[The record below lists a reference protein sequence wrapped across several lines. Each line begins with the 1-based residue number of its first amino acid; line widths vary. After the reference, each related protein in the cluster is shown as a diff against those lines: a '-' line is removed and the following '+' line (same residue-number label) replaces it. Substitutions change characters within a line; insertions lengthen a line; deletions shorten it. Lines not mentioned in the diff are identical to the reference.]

1 MLKVL
6 LLSVSNDGVGF
17 VLSKQAF
24 HVDGL
29 PFTLGGADDSE
40 VKGNFSEVPPISYL
54 EAISRDRH
62 GVLKERADDGS
73 S

>member
-17 VLSKQAF
+17 VLITQAF

-40 VKGNFSEVPPISYL
+40 VKGKL
-54 EAISRDRH
+54 
-62 GVLKERADDGS
+62 L
-73 S
+73 